1 MEIALRSDEDEICRA
16 AEAVESLCPT
26 AGFSRQ
32 RCEDVRTAVLE
43 ALSNAMSHAH
53 DSRPELPILV
63 RAAVA
68 GRSLLVEIRDR
79 GAGPSLIPPEPDLAK
94 KLAGTETPRGWGI
107 HLMRMLASEVE
118 FHVDAGGHTVR
129 LRFDATRPAT
139 LAPARI
145 RNGPAD

>member
-32 RCEDVRTAVLE
+32 RCEDVRVAVLE
-43 ALSNAMSHAH
+43 ALSNAMTHAH
-53 DSRPELPILV
+53 GSRSEVPILV

-68 GRSLLVEIRDR
+68 GTSLLVEIRDH
-79 GAGPSLIPPEPDLAK
+79 GSGPPLIPPEPNLAK
-94 KLAGTETPRGWGI
+94 KLTGAETPRGWGI

-118 FHVDAGGHTVR
+118 FRVDHRGHTVR
-129 LRFDATRPAT
+129 LRFEAARPAA
-139 LAPARI
+139 LAPASI
-145 RNGPAD
+145 RSEPAV